1 MANTVIG
8 ASVQIEFGSVGE
20 LRKTLQDATNR
31 AKELKKQFGET
42 SEEFKNAQDDVN
54 KLKTSLDNL
63 NLKSKLKEANLELV
77 AMQDQFGA
85 TSQQAINAAR
95 KVADLK
101 DRIEDARETADLF
114 DPGKKFQAFVTLGS
128 QIAAGFSAVQGAM
141 ALVGAESEDV
151 QKALLKV
158 QGAMA
163 LAQGLSQLKD
173 FGKSWQQMKIF
184 INSATQGLNGFKKA
198 LISSGIGLLVVS
210 VGLLVA
216 YWEDIKRL
224 VTGVSK
230 EQEKLVA
237 DSQAKASAAEREL
250 DVLER
255 SGETLKASGKTE
267 KEITQLK
274 LNQLATIIS
283 SNEQQLA
290 GIKAN
295 KEATIAQAERYNKI
309 IKAAARVGMEVTTA
323 ALRAIAVP
331 LQITIDAVNLVSD
344 TLGFGKVAAIDLQS
358 EITKMNEF
366 AATSVANLIIDPK
379 ELRAETDKA
388 EQDLE
393 DKIINAKEKQAN
405 LNKSLVADNKKTN
418 DKISA
423 QDKQAATDR
432 LEAEKI
438 LAEARKKLMSD
449 QDAELF
455 DLEQKR
461 IDDINKLAKAGYVE
475 GTKERA
481 LIDESYENQRIEI
494 ISKYQKERKEKE
506 KEFLNEINKI
516 NEDIR
521 IAGIKDL
528 REKEKAE
535 LQITHR
541 EQLTQ
546 MAANENLTFLQR
558 LTLTVALKKKQK
570 QEEDALQQR
579 FDQEDLQKKATNLLT
594 DASVETA
601 SFSSRLKLIQDRK
614 ALENQIIFASEEER
628 AKFIKENEEA
638 TTAVLADQ
646 YNARVQLAKSVG
658 DALSSLT
665 DIVGKETAAGK
676 ALAIAQAT
684 INTFLGITEVW
695 KSKAV
700 LPEPFNTATKIAAT
714 ITTAAGGFAAVR
726 NIAKT
731 KVPGGGGPGPAPA
744 PPPPSTLAPLTPA
757 LSPAVQGQMLNSDA
771 INNLGNTAIRAF
783 VMNSDIQNNDQRN
796 AYLQRNARIG

>member
-1 MANTVIG
+1 VDVG
-8 ASVQIEFGSVGE
+8 A
-20 LRKTLQDATNR
+20 K
-31 AKELKKQFGET
+31 
-42 SEEFKNAQDDVN
+42 
-54 KLKTSLDNL
+54 
-63 NLKSKLKEANLELV
+63 
-77 AMQDQFGA
+77 
-85 TSQQAINAAR
+85 
-95 KVADLK
+95 
-101 DRIEDARETADLF
+101 
-114 DPGKKFQAFVTLGS
+114 
-128 QIAAGFSAVQGAM
+128 IAAGFSAVQGAM

-151 QKALLKV
+151 EKALLKV

-173 FGKSWQQMKIF
+173 FGEAWDKVKLF
-184 INSATQGLNGFKKA
+184 VGDATKNLSAFKRA

-230 EQEKLVA
+230 EQEKLVS

-405 LNKSLVADNKKTN
+405 LNKSLVTDNKKTN
-418 DKISA
+418 DKIAA

-438 LAEARKKLMSD
+438 LAEARKKFMSD

-461 IDDINKLAKAGYVE
+461 IEDINKLTKAGYVE

-481 LIDESYENQRIEI
+481 LIDQSYENQRIEI
-494 ISKYQKERKEKE
+494 ISKYQKDRKEKE
-506 KEFLNEINKI
+506 NEFLNEINKI

-535 LQITHR
+535 LQRTHK

-546 MAANENLTFLQR
+546 MAANENQTFLQR
-558 LTLTVALKKKQK
+558 LALTIALKKKQK
-570 QEEDALQQR
+570 QEEDALQQK
-579 FDQEDLQKKATNLLT
+579 FDQEDLQKNSAKLLEQSNA
-594 DASVETA
+594 DDLNFAE
-601 SFSSRLKLIQDRK
+601 RLAKIKERED
-614 ALENQIIFASEEER
+614 LESQIIFESDQARTDFQKQNSEARKKIAEEEKN
-628 AKFIKENEEA
+628 AIVQA
-638 TTAVLADQ
+638 LDAVAQSLL
-646 YNARVQLAKSVG
+646 NASDL
-658 DALSSLT
+658 L
-665 DIVGKETAAGK
+665 GKNTKAGK
-676 ALAIAQAT
+676 ALAIA
-684 INTFLGITEVW
+684 
-695 KSKAV
+695 
-700 LPEPFNTATKIAAT
+700 AAT
-714 ITTAAGGFAAVR
+714 ISMLTSAQKAYEATVGIPFVGPVLAPINAGLAIAAGIKNIR
-726 NIAKT
+726 EIAKV
-731 KVPGGGGPGPAPA
+731 KVPGQSGGGNAPT
-744 PPPPSTLAPLTPA
+744 PPPTTGTAPPLTPA

-771 INNLGNTAIRAF
+771 INNLGNTALRAY